1 MNKEERYE
9 QAVAKIKLAKE
20 YTKADKIIRY
30 LTSPDDDSI
39 TLTEQEQKRYDI
51 LKEIHGYR
59 MRFSRKGDIV
69 NILKK
74 TTDLKDSQ
82 CYNLIQECEYV
93 FGSVEGVNKAYER
106 TFLLEASR
114 KNIELA
120 FATRKSEV
128 ISKALREHYLIC
140 GLNEAIV
147 EMPDFSSLEPNN
159 YTISL
164 PENQKEALLKLIN
177 KGFVN
182 MADLIPHQNITF
194 DISHK
199 DVTNEDDE

>member
-1 MNKEERYE
+1 MSKEERFE
-9 QAVAKIKLAKE
+9 QAIAKIKLGKE
-20 YTKADKIIRY
+20 YTKADNIIRY
-30 LTSPDDDSI
+30 LISPDDDSVE
-39 TLTEQEQKRYDI
+39 LTEQEKKRYDV

-59 MRFSRKGDIV
+59 MRFSRKGDII
-69 NILKK
+69 NILKNTK
-74 TTDLKDSQ
+74 GLKERQ
-82 CYNLIQECEYV
+82 CYQLVQESEYV
-93 FGSVEGVNKAYER
+93 FGSLEGVNKAYER

-140 GLNEAIV
+140 GLNEAVV

-182 MADLIPHQNITF
+182 MADLIPHQNVTF
-194 DISHK
+194 DVSHK
-199 DVTNEDDE
+199 DVTNEDNE